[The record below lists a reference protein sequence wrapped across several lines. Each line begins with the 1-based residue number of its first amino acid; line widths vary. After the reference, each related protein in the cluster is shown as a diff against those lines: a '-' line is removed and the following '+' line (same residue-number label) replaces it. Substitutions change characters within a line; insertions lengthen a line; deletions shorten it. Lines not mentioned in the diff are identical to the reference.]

1 MIHCSRCR
9 LQSKTKNTQ
18 RSTQLFVPRAKPT
31 ASANRAVTRLSK
43 AHTKEKSKSTIKD
56 RSFGFRFDQ
65 EKKIAVYVSLNLCQ
79 QTNQSWAMIRQSW
92 SFQRAAFK
100 GLSN

>member
-9 LQSKTKNTQ
+9 LQSKTENTQ
-18 RSTQLFVPRAKPT
+18 CSTQLFVPRAKSM

-43 AHTKEKSKSTIKD
+43 AHRKEKSKTTIKD

-65 EKKIAVYVSLNLCQ
+65 EKKITVYVSLNLS
-79 QTNQSWAMIRQSW
+79 NHGPALI
-92 SFQRAAFK
+92 
-100 GLSN
+100 GLLTRS